1 MRALLGLAAIVLL
14 LAVCGW
20 ITFSWNGNRA
30 SVNVETERIESD
42 TEQIVDEGQEL
53 LEKAGREAP
62 TRDES
67 VTPTNEEGIPAA
79 PLSPVTEESAE
90 LERRE

>member
-1 MRALLGLAAIVLL
+1 MRALLGLVAVVLL
-14 LAVCGW
+14 LAICGW

-42 TEQIVDEGQEL
+42 TKRIVDEGQDL
-53 LEKAGREAP
+53 VEKAGNEIRRADEPDATSDDGEPALSVPAP
-62 TRDES
+62 AEES
-67 VTPTNEEGIPAA
+67 V
-79 PLSPVTEESAE
+79 E